1 MSRGYEPGLGLSVSS
16 LDSLNSM
23 LLSAAAAAVATCA
36 EALTY
41 GSEDI
46 VVVVFLY

>member
-23 LLSAAAAAVATCA
+23 LLSAAAAVATCA